1 MIHKYCYFFILQFL
15 VTDIISEKILS
26 WVTLVN
32 DYIDTMEVQFS
43 VRCQGSISYKPQTGK
58 QLVVVAV
65 VNDAYS
71 KNYVS
76 WIAPNIPKDNMPANM
91 SEV

>member
-1 MIHKYCYFFILQFL
+1 M
-15 VTDIISEKILS
+15 
-26 WVTLVN
+26 TLVN

-65 VNDAYS
+65 VSDAYS
-71 KNYVS
+71 KNYVPGLPL
-76 WIAPNIPKDNMPANM
+76 IFPKDSMPGNM